1 MFRQGAPAGKNVT
14 VIPDASCVHI
24 VVGAPTLWQRGR
36 LRRARRSDVGKAPLG
51 LLGDRLALAVSARD
65 SVSVMSRGLV
75 LVIEDDEWVSRLLES
90 AIREAGYDAVVCST
104 AKTGL
109 EAAFS
114 QHPDCIVCDID
125 LPDEDGYAVA
135 RHVRTHASRVSVT
148 PFLFLSGLD
157 DEQSRIEG
165 FHVGADVYITK
176 PFRVDEVVAQIEALV
191 HMATRLR
198 ARRDSMLSL
207 PPGAAAF
214 ATAIEGDLGQMS
226 IATVLTVLEMERRTG
241 IFEVTSKKRRAYLDI
256 VSGSVMDGTVGGTKV
271 SALAALRTM
280 LGWHVGRFSFVPSEH
295 REVPESHHNKSLGA
309 FLIEALR
316 LEDEATRAEL
326 ELPPSR
332 RRPNDP
338 KIEPRLAPPALGG
351 PASTPANFAPPSTRT
366 PRPSELSLILDPE
379 LAEWEIPAD
388 VGPSDPPPRP
398 LGEPRRTLPIPP
410 PAPRGL
416 SVPPHLPTPPAGRA
430 AMPPPLPKINVP
442 RPTPHARVPP
452 PTPQVD
458 KKR

>member
-1 MFRQGAPAGKNVT
+1 
-14 VIPDASCVHI
+14 
-24 VVGAPTLWQRGR
+24 
-36 LRRARRSDVGKAPLG
+36 
-51 LLGDRLALAVSARD
+51 
-65 SVSVMSRGLV
+65 MSRGLV
-75 LVIEDDEWVSRLLES
+75 LVIEDDEWVSRLLQS
-90 AIREAGYDAVVCST
+90 AIREAGYDVVVCAT
-104 AKTGL
+104 ARAGL
-109 EAAFS
+109 DAAFT

-125 LPDEDGYAVA
+125 LPDEDGYSVA
-135 RHVRTHASRVSVT
+135 RHVRTHSSRVSVT

-191 HMATRLR
+191 HMASRLR

-207 PPGAAAF
+207 PPGGAM

-241 IFEVTSKKRRAYLDI
+241 IFEVTSKKRRAHLDI

-295 REVPESHHNKSLGA
+295 REVPASHHNKSLGA

-332 RRPNDP
+332 HRPN
-338 KIEPRLAPPALGG
+338 EPRLPAPALGG

-379 LAEWEIPAD
+379 LSEWEIPAD
-388 VGPSDPPPRP
+388 IAPTDAAPRSLPDSPRLAPMPPP
-398 LGEPRRTLPIPP
+398 PP
-410 PAPRGL
+410 E
-416 SVPPHLPTPPAGRA
+416 PTPPAGGGHKDRA
-430 AMPPPLPKINVP
+430 ATPPPVPRAHIPRPTPLNVP
-442 RPTPHARVPP
+442 RPTPPLNAPRPP
-452 PTPQVD
+452 PQAD